1 MRKLFLILF
10 FILINNCSGYK
21 PIFSDNNLN
30 YNLGTITSKNQN
42 ILSRKFITKLKR
54 YYKKD
59 SDNKIIETINLVL
72 ETESQE
78 KVISKDVKGDPI
90 LYEIKLLVNVEYIK
104 NAKSKTKKYSEVF
117 TYQNQSNKFE
127 LNQYK
132 TNILNNLIERIFGQI
147 ILDLALI

>member
-1 MRKLFLILF
+1 M
-10 FILINNCSGYK
+10 
-21 PIFSDNNLN
+21 
-30 YNLGTITSKNQN
+30 
-42 ILSRKFITKLKR
+42 
-54 YYKKD
+54 
-59 SDNKIIETINLVL
+59 
-72 ETESQE
+72 
-78 KVISKDVKGDPI
+78 KGDPI

>member
-21 PIFSDNNLN
+21 PIFSENSLN